1 MCKSDEILT
10 RAGATMDEETGE
22 MKVKDEMTSV
32 AAHLE
37 RSAQFLG
44 FCGSSGPSQV
54 TCETLS
60 GDWNG
65 YGHGSIQSWGPFSTS
80 RSTSC

>member
-1 MCKSDEILT
+1 MLKSDEILT

-22 MKVKDEMTSV
+22 MKVNDEMTSV

-37 RSAQFLG
+37 RSFQFLG

-54 TCETLS
+54 TCEA
-60 GDWNG
+60 
-65 YGHGSIQSWGPFSTS
+65 FS
-80 RSTSC
+80 RN